1 MRKTI
6 FRMVALLCIG
16 GTHMLSATAQTNNA
30 TVGQADDNSAFTFT
44 ESQLGEDDDA
54 VQSVAALT
62 SSTNDI
68 YLSNV
73 GYLFSPMRFKVRGY
87 DSKYNDVYT
96 NGVQRNDMETG
107 RFSYGLVGGPNHATK
122 NQEGVSPFED
132 NRFAFA
138 PIGGASNINMRASQY
153 ATGSNLTLSACNRNY
168 LARAIFTHSTGMM
181 DNGWALT
188 FSLAY
193 R

>member
-6 FRMVALLCIG
+6 FRLVTLLCIG
-16 GTHMLSATAQTNNA
+16 STHVLSAIAQTNNA
-30 TVGQADDNSAFTFT
+30 TMGQTDDNSAFTFT

-87 DSKYNDVYT
+87 DSKYNDVYI
-96 NGVQRNDMETG
+96 NGALMNDQETG
-107 RFSYGLVGGPNHATK
+107 RFSYGMVGGLNLATQ
-122 NQEGVSPFED
+122 N
-132 NRFAFA
+132 
-138 PIGGASNINMRASQY
+138 
-153 ATGSNLTLSACNRNY
+153 
-168 LARAIFTHSTGMM
+168 
-181 DNGWALT
+181 
-188 FSLAY
+188 
-193 R
+193 